1 MSDKC
6 HARNVDFLGFFKNE
20 LTFIRLNVRVLDK
33 ERTGVES
40 KTDTLNIK
48 NYI

>member
-1 MSDKC
+1 MLETLISYG
-6 HARNVDFLGFFKNE
+6 FLKNE
-20 LTFIRLNVRVLDK
+20 LTFIRLNVRVLDE